1 MEKSRAR
8 GVRAKLVSA
17 FVVIDLL
24 TLALGTVALV
34 ELGSLRGSARAISAQ
49 AVQPL
54 LAAHDAELAA
64 SQGLSATMAAE
75 LYTSLRAQML
85 PESAAFYGRVPRDL
99 ASLERMHLPSS
110 VGAALKGVS
119 QAWAGFAKY
128 ANASVAAHLK
138 GAEVQ
143 VANKRDSA
151 LTASLARLFAAL
163 RESSAQTVS
172 QADST
177 YSAALVV
184 VVVVLAVVLGSSLT
198 LALFVAGGVARPL
211 RRAVGALE
219 GIAGGDYTVAIETDS
234 RDEVGDMSRA
244 LNTAAAAVR
253 RAFGLVDDGAN
264 QLGSASGRLA
274 SISDEMSGQADET
287 AAQAN
292 VVAAAAEQVSANVA
306 TVAASAEEMGASIHE
321 ISRSTAEAARVAQE
335 GVSVAEAT
343 SATVAKLGES
353 SGQIGEVVKTITA
366 IAQQTNLLALNAT
379 IEAARAGEAG
389 RGFAIVANEVK
400 ELAKETAAATTDIV
414 ARIDVIQGDS
424 RAAIDAITKI
434 MSIMGRISE
443 AQDAIASAVEE
454 QTATTSE
461 IGRNVSEAATGS
473 AEIARS
479 ICGVAAS
486 AQKATAG
493 AAGTRQAANELADL
507 ANQLQEVLVGMRY

>member
-1 MEKSRAR
+1 M
-8 GVRAKLVSA
+8 
-17 FVVIDLL
+17 
-24 TLALGTVALV
+24 
-34 ELGSLRGSARAISAQ
+34 
-49 AVQPL
+49 
-54 LAAHDAELAA
+54 
-64 SQGLSATMAAE
+64 
-75 LYTSLRAQML
+75 
-85 PESAAFYGRVPRDL
+85 
-99 ASLERMHLPSS
+99 
-110 VGAALKGVS
+110 
-119 QAWAGFAKY
+119 
-128 ANASVAAHLK
+128 
-138 GAEVQ
+138 
-143 VANKRDSA
+143 
-151 LTASLARLFAAL
+151 
-163 RESSAQTVS
+163 
-172 QADST
+172 
-177 YSAALVV
+177 
-184 VVVVLAVVLGSSLT
+184 
-198 LALFVAGGVARPL
+198 
-211 RRAVGALE
+211 
-219 GIAGGDYTVAIETDS
+219 
-234 RDEVGDMSRA
+234 
-244 LNTAAAAVR
+244 
-253 RAFGLVDDGAN
+253 
-264 QLGSASGRLA
+264 
-274 SISDEMSGQADET
+274 
-287 AAQAN
+287 
-292 VVAAAAEQVSANVA
+292 
-306 TVAASAEEMGASIHE
+306 
-321 ISRSTAEAARVAQE
+321 
-335 GVSVAEAT
+335 AEAT

-424 RAAIDAITKI
+424 RAAIDAITRI